1 MPGPEALSAGCE
13 SVGNACSTGANLKR
27 VNEREHTPPTRVR
40 RASLTDVAKAAGVSV
55 TTASRVFSKSTHSV
69 SSSTRQ
75 KVEAAAARL
84 DFEPNRIAR
93 GLVTSRS
100 QIIGVIVHDIS
111 DPYFGEVVR
120 ALEDRLGRDDYQLL
134 VVSSDREPDKE
145 LTYLKALIGQ
155 RVDGIVLAA
164 SSITNSE
171 YELSVSET
179 IARYR
184 RQGGA
189 VVLLSEHIVSAPR
202 IRFDNRGSARE
213 MVSHLIRLGHRRI
226 AHLRG
231 HLDLATS
238 NVRLDGYRDALKDA
252 GITVD
257 EALVVDGHYTIEG
270 GRAAAVEL
278 LRRTDYTALFAS
290 NDLMAIGACRG
301 LIDAGVGIPDQVS
314 VAGFDDI
321 VLAEYG
327 PVPLTTFEV
336 PIAEMGRLGAELM
349 LSLLKGGR
357 PPSTSVE
364 GRIVERAS
372 IRSI

>member
-1 MPGPEALSAGCE
+1 MPDLE
-13 SVGNACSTGANLKR
+13 
-27 VNEREHTPPTRVR
+27 PPPVTRVR

-69 SSSTRQ
+69 SSATRQ

-84 DFEPNRIAR
+84 DFEPNRLAR

-100 QIIGVIVHDIS
+100 QIIGVVVHDIS
-111 DPYFGEVVR
+111 DPYFGGLVR
-120 ALEDRLGRDDYQLL
+120 ALEDRLGRADYQLV
-134 VVSSDREPDKE
+134 VVSSDREPAKE

-164 SSITNSE
+164 SSITNPE
-171 YELSVSET
+171 YELSVTET

-202 IRFDNRGSARE
+202 VRFDNRGGARE
-213 MVSHLIRLGHRRI
+213 MVSHLVRLGHRRI

-231 HLDLATS
+231 HHDLATS
-238 NVRLDGYRDALKDA
+238 NVRLDGYRDALANA
-252 GITVD
+252 GIAVD
-257 EALVVDGHYTIEG
+257 ESLVVDGDYTIEG
-270 GRAAAVEL
+270 GRAAAVDL
-278 LRRTDYTALFAS
+278 LGRADFTALFAS

-301 LIDAGVGIPDQVS
+301 LIDAGVDIPGQIS

-327 PVPLTTFEV
+327 PVPLTTYEV

-349 LSLLKGGR
+349 LSLLEGGEAPSGPVGGR
-357 PPSTSVE
+357 V
-364 GRIVERAS
+364 VERAS
-372 IRSI
+372 VRPL